1 MNQQKDVGPPT
12 EYSVQTSKQVFLC
25 SPGFSRTR
33 IAIILI
39 FQINLFSAAVVA
51 AGVVVVVVVVV
62 DAAAGVAL
70 TRKLFSKSVLSFC
83 TTKSGFEHLMPAA
96 KTRKLAVVHY
106 FKYQLKLFT
115 AKQKA
120 GFEPCPSSS
129 A

>member
-39 FQINLFSAAVVA
+39 FQINLFSAAVV
-51 AGVVVVVVVVV
+51 VVVVIIV

-96 KTRKLAVVHY
+96 KTRKLAVVDY
-106 FKYQLKLFT
+106 FKYHLKLFT

>member
-39 FQINLFSAAVVA
+39 FQINLFSAAVVVVD
-51 AGVVVVVVVVV
+51 VVV
-62 DAAAGVAL
+62 AAGVAL

-96 KTRKLAVVHY
+96 KIRKLAVVDY
-106 FKYQLKLFT
+106 FKYQLPSRRRDSNHVPVHRL
-115 AKQKA
+115 
-120 GFEPCPSSS
+120 EPLSP
-129 A
+129 

>member
-39 FQINLFSAAVVA
+39 FQTNLFSASVVVA
-51 AGVVVVVVVVV
+51 LVVV
-62 DAAAGVAL
+62 AAAGVAL

-96 KTRKLAVVHY
+96 KIRKLAVVDY
-106 FKYQLKLFT
+106 FKYHLKLFT